1 MKKTRQNQGAAT
13 DRSSGE
19 TGTARDRDM
28 GRGGEPQG
36 DRGRGNETWTP
47 PPGEQG
53 ISNRPDDED
62 VETANPQALAGED
75 DEEFEETDDEFDDE
89 EGDTFDDDDSSGKPA

>member
-1 MKKTRQNQGAAT
+1 
-13 DRSSGE
+13 
-19 TGTARDRDM
+19 
-28 GRGGEPQG
+28 
-36 DRGRGNETWTP
+36 
-47 PPGEQG
+47 
-53 ISNRPDDED
+53 